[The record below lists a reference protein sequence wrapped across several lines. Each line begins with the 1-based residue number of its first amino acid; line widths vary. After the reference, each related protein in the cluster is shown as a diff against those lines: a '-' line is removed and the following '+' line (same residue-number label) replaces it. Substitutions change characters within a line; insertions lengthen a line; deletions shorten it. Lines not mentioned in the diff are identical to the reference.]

1 MTEQVNWAD
10 APDGAEAYLPHSKE
24 QYFSW
29 LKKDPVTG
37 CTMIFVPGVL
47 QAWTEMG
54 GRRDYPY
61 GHVLRPATPPAAQ
74 VQGEQPSY
82 GWRKEALAFVGVAE
96 AGAFADLR
104 AAVKTAAMI
113 IQGLLNDDTVQ
124 LIREHRIALT
134 PEYEGQW
141 HAELYGDDGVAQ
153 KYAEGATPDEAVRA
167 VLSSTA
173 LTPTHI
179 EDGEEVDVTDAMLE
193 KAMNARMPGGAPAW
207 VWLFNCE
214 GGQQPEDKHK
224 DWFRIVLRAA
234 LSAPPAAGVPEGWKL
249 IPAQPNEAML
259 NQISPISGKEERL
272 PYWWYQ
278 ALIKSAPT
286 PPASEQQQAVEAP
299 EPFMF
304 VKLHA
309 GDVMD
314 WTQDPSLAE
323 YWAEE
328 GDTVAELYSGHDLR
342 LNPNLQP
349 AAPSQGESE

>member
-61 GHVLRPATPPAAQ
+61 GHVLRPVTPPAAQ
-74 VQGEQPSY
+74 VQGEQPVV
-82 GWRKEALAFVGVAE
+82 VGYLLE
-96 AGAFADLR
+96 KGNGQLSCMSAGS
-104 AAVKTAAMI
+104 
-113 IQGLLNDDTVQ
+113 NDKPLMT
-124 LIREHRIALT
+124 
-134 PEYEGQW
+134 
-141 HAELYGDDGVAQ
+141 VAQ
-153 KYAEGATPDEAVRA
+153 HE
-167 VLSSTA
+167 
-173 LTPTHI
+173 
-179 EDGEEVDVTDAMLE
+179 
-193 KAMNARMPGGAPAW
+193 
-207 VWLFNCE
+207 
-214 GGQQPEDKHK
+214 
-224 DWFRIVLRAA
+224 RIVADNVRWKAVANEQMQVIAGLQEQLRAA

-286 PPASEQQQAVEAP
+286 PPASEQQQAVVVPVALRNALALVVAALEAD
-299 EPFMF
+299 
-304 VKLHA
+304 
-309 GDVMD
+309 GDRV
-314 WTQDPSLAE
+314 TSVTALR
-323 YWAEE
+323 
-328 GDTVAELYSGHDLR
+328 ELR
-342 LNPNLQP
+342 KALQP